1 MNKKKFFSGVKI
13 ILSISILLFLFI
25 QLNREVQQSEQLQ
38 EKQAKEEIKLNVA
51 LVNEDEGTMLGEQE
65 IQLAANYI
73 KKIEKDEAHNYY
85 VVSRGIAENGLKND
99 KYQLMIIIPSN
110 FSNKLLSIQES
121 NPEKLNIN
129 YKINSNGNAEIE
141 NESNK
146 VGTKIVSDLDKQ
158 LVDMYT
164 ASVLDNLYS
173 AQVNIGKVAK
183 NQEEYVANYKNNV
196 FQPAVDFQN
205 YLPALVSQSSSASDS
220 NDLLTKTLES
230 YTDSYGSFMESQKSY
245 DTQLEEL
252 LAKRAED
259 KLTYEEFLVALSEMD
274 TTILSNETDAMYQEL
289 RTLDIFYQTN
299 LGNNLTQDALITQVG
314 DIKQNFMAVP
324 NEGETPATE
333 DLSLVKQIE
342 KGKQRLDVDEATIKA
357 RFTEQ
362 MLTYFFGGNSSGNEG
377 EEAKKLTLKT
387 LFEADETGIK
397 SAAANEEIKDI
408 INAYKNFKREQHDKE
423 TNSQAQ
429 SLLDLEEIYKTLPF
443 DQVPP
448 ITGSQLTVE
457 ERTEL
462 DNAINQINLKIAEIE
477 EKTGEPFP
485 RDYDADYLGV
495 LETSLA
501 DYDEIS
507 GPSSSLLDGEYEL
520 MFTIPGYE
528 GVTGY
533 LSFPPYVT
541 ITSMEVGPAY
551 TPVTDPVNF
560 KFVLVDPI
568 KPTEVDV
575 RVKYKLTDLP
585 AIIDAS
591 ANTAD
596 EISIL
601 FRLSSSAIDPAFGY
615 DTVVSAKMPVDYS
628 VVHSTEYLSA
638 LATASAEKAKLL
650 ELYRKVQLVFD
661 TVVVDKIDDTIS
673 EELFTEELFNQSVYS
688 MMEDLIYYCFKEEF
702 AEQLKVFQYLEAKA
716 GSISQQFGSLDV
728 RLGEIN
734 QNTLALQKNVSSQLD
749 NLEQIRTLLSTV
761 QSSESKVSSVNES
774 TDMSISANRETMA
787 SLLETSQGIKEYS
800 ESNIKESESVKDVFT
815 QFNTEVE
822 TAEQTSKDLAD
833 NANSVLDK
841 FEEELANNNNFYGT
855 FATVMSQAQKDGVP
869 NETFLKFLANPITAT
884 QESTVKSAEVY
895 KPFTWILMLFA
906 VSLFTAYAFATQNLG
921 ERVKQL
927 FERDRLW
934 ISDNILNTVFVIVS
948 GVTLGLIFSVLSE
961 KALGISQ
968 EETLLWGVVITAI
981 MLIFTLLNHFLIKQL
996 KIFGLAISLF
1006 LLTSY
1011 VFLTS
1016 AVGKTSALNE
1026 FGAFVKTINPLSQSE
1041 TILMNFFSKQ
1051 SISGFTM
1058 VLLAL
1063 VILVGIILN
1072 LVIWHSRKGK
1082 QEAPE

>member
-38 EKQAKEEIKLNVA
+38 EKKAKEEIRLNVA
-51 LVNEDEGTMLGEQE
+51 LVNEDEGTLLGEKD

-110 FSNKLLSIQES
+110 FSGKLLSIQES

-129 YKINSNGNAEIE
+129 YKVNSNGNAEIE

-183 NQEEYVANYKNNV
+183 NQGEYVANYKNNV

-205 YLPALVSQSSSASDS
+205 YLPALVSQSSSASGY
-220 NDLLTKTLES
+220 NDALTKSLES
-230 YTDSYGSFMESQKSY
+230 YTDSYGSFIDSQKSY

-259 KLTYEEFLVALSEMD
+259 KITYEEFLVALSEMD
-274 TTILSNETDAMYQEL
+274 TTVLSDETNAMYEEL
-289 RTLDIFYQTN
+289 RSLDIFYQTN
-299 LGNNLTQDALITQVG
+299 LGDNLTQDAFVTQIG
-314 DIKQNFMAVP
+314 DIKQNFMAIP
-324 NEGETPATE
+324 NDKDTPTMDE
-333 DLSLVKQIE
+333 LSLVKQIE

-357 RFTEQ
+357 RFSDQ
-362 MLTYFFGGNSSGNEG
+362 MMMYFFGNVEGERAKELKLKDLFQEDEGNS
-377 EEAKKLTLKT
+377 
-387 LFEADETGIK
+387 IK
-397 SAAANEEIKDI
+397 SAEANKEIQDI
-408 INAYKNFKREQHDKE
+408 IKAYKEFKREQYDKE
-423 TNSQAQ
+423 ISARTQ
-429 SLLDLEEIYKTLPF
+429 SLADLENIYKTLPSSGIS
-443 DQVPP
+443 DLVAR
-448 ITGSQLTVE
+448 QLTE
-457 ERTEL
+457 SEQTEL
-462 DNAINQINLKIAEIE
+462 NLAMAQIDQKISDIE
-477 EKTGEPFP
+477 TKTGEEFP
-485 RDYDADYLGV
+485 RAYDDEYESQLVKEFTDYEELV
-495 LETSLA
+495 
-501 DYDEIS
+501 
-507 GPSSSLLDGEYEL
+507 GPNSSLLGKEYEV
-520 MFTIPGYE
+520 MFKIPGYE
-528 GVTGY
+528 DVRGMITPNANVVIKRVEMPTETY
-533 LSFPPYVT
+533 SKLSDL
-541 ITSMEVGPAY
+541 
-551 TPVTDPVNF
+551 TDF
-560 KFVLVDPI
+560 HFVLRETVAKPI
-568 KPTEVDV
+568 DVEVKV
-575 RVKYKLTDLP
+575 VYEFINMP
-585 AIIDAS
+585 AIT
-591 ANTAD
+591 NHETETAD
-596 EISIL
+596 DISVT
-601 FRLSSSAIDPAFGY
+601 FRLSQSLIDPGFGY
-615 DTVVSAKMPVDYS
+615 EGLYSAALPVDYAWL
-628 VVHSTEYLSA
+628 HSDKYLNA
-638 LATASAEKAKLL
+638 IADAAAAKTKLL
-650 ELYRKVQLVFD
+650 EVYRKVNLLFE
-661 TVVVDKIDDTIS
+661 TVVVDQIDDTIS
-673 EELFTEELFNQSVYS
+673 EELFTEDLFEQSVYS

-702 AEQLKVFQYLEAKA
+702 AEQLKVFQYLEIKA
-716 GSISQQFGSLDV
+716 GTIAQQFGPLET

-749 NLEQIRTLLSTV
+749 SIEQIRSLLSNV
-761 QSSESKVSSVNES
+761 QSNESKVSSVNES
-774 TDMSISANRETMA
+774 TDMSISANKETMA

-800 ESNIKESESVKDVFT
+800 ESNIKESESVKEVFT
-815 QFNTEVE
+815 EFNTEVE
-822 TAEQTSKDLAD
+822 SAEQTSKELAD

-855 FATVMSQAQKDGVP
+855 FATVMSQAQRDGVP

-884 QESTVKSAEVY
+884 HESTVKSAEVY

-921 ERVKQL
+921 VRVKEL

-934 ISDNILNTVFVIVS
+934 ISDNILNTVFVVVS
-948 GVTLGLIFSVLSE
+948 GTILGLIFSVLSE
-961 KALGISQ
+961 QALGISQ
-968 EETLLWGVVITAI
+968 EEKLLWVVVITSI
-981 MLIFTLLNHFLIKQL
+981 MLIFTLINHFLIKQL

-1026 FGAFVKTINPLSQSE
+1026 FGAFIKKINPLSQSE
-1041 TILMNFFSKQ
+1041 TILMSFFSKQ

-1058 VLLAL
+1058 ILLAL
-1063 VILVGIILN
+1063 VIVVGIILN
-1072 LVIWHSRKGK
+1072 LVIWRSQKV
-1082 QEAPE
+1082 QEAVE